1 MSGYADYNIDLF
13 TYPSERV
20 PVVVATEQ
28 SFAPYGNFVHNF
40 NDEKV
45 MITPWPVSGKRE
57 LMKGTGVGG
66 GVIEDKFLFW
76 EEECFMKAHNLAVGC
91 DPYTTAVLTDVKSIL
106 TREAN
111 YHPDSGQVFY
121 PVDEVPFYLLL
132 AKEGDDI
139 KATDFV
145 AFYFDG
151 TVGCQIKP
159 GIWHQPPYPV
169 RKAEFLNKQG
179 AVHACVGYDSIEEE
193 ECWLEIILV

>member
-1 MSGYADYNIDLF
+1 MNLTDKEKF
-13 TYPSERV
+13 VSEMALRIV
-20 PVVVATEQ
+20 L
-28 SFAPYGNFVHNF
+28 
-40 NDEKV
+40 
-45 MITPWPVSGKRE
+45 RE
-57 LMKGTGVGG
+57 LLQKDQLMIDTVTAS
-66 GVIEDKFLFW
+66 
-76 EEECFMKAHNLAVGC
+76 AHNLAVGC

-169 RKAEFLNKQG
+169 RRAEFLNKQG